1 MRFNYNNITAGGRE
15 LLFIAGPCV
24 IESAVMT
31 HAIATELLAIKR
43 ELNITLVFKASYDK
57 ANRTS
62 KSSYRGAGMKDG
74 LAILAEVK
82 KRTGLP
88 IVTDIHTAADAP
100 EAARVADIIQIPA
113 FLSRQTD
120 LLRAAAETGR
130 AVNVKKGQF
139 LSGDDARFIA
149 EKCSDAASEKRLLLT
164 ERGNSFGYN
173 NLVVDMRNLVIMR
186 RYAPVIFDA
195 THSVQL
201 PSAASGVSGGG
212 REFIPNLARA
222 AVAAGIDGVFM
233 EVHPEPEKGL
243 SDAATMFPLA
253 KAASLW
259 KELIRIKGVLSEE

>member
-1 MRFNYNNITAGGRE
+1 MRFNYNGITAGGRG

-24 IESAVMT
+24 IESAAMT
-31 HAIATELLAIKR
+31 NRIADALLAIKR
-43 ELNITLVFKASYDK
+43 ELDITLVFKASYDK

-74 LAILAEVK
+74 LAILADIK

-88 IVTDIHTAADAP
+88 ILTDIHVPADAA
-100 EAARVADIIQIPA
+100 EAANVADIVQIPA

-120 LLRAAAETGR
+120 ILTAAVATGK

-139 LSGDDARFIA
+139 LSGDDARYIA
-149 EKCSDAASEKRLLLT
+149 EKCSDAANEKRLLLT

-201 PSAASGVSGGG
+201 PSASGGVSGGG
-212 REFIPNLARA
+212 REFIPHLARA
-222 AVAAGIDGVFM
+222 AAAVGVDGFFM

-243 SDAATMFPLA
+243 SDAATMYPLA
-253 KAASLW
+253 DAAALW
-259 KELIRIKGVLSEE
+259 KDLIRIARGMAGE